1 MRSRIVAARGDEK
14 KSCGVNGA
22 PLGRSRR
29 LLRDQKGMAL
39 ILTLVL
45 LAVMS
50 ILGAMAI
57 SNSTSELGISSNF
70 RSAQESFYGAERA
83 VEYAMTDWSIYNS
96 IGTGNV
102 PLNPLASNINVAHHG
117 GLKTTDNDGNAINNE
132 VRYLTAGALPPG
144 SGSDPTYFQSRYYVI
159 SVTGEGPNNAT
170 TRIEAQVARI
180 VPK

>member
-1 MRSRIVAARGDEK
+1 
-14 KSCGVNGA
+14 
-22 PLGRSRR
+22 
-29 LLRDQKGMAL
+29 MAL
-39 ILTLVL
+39 ILSLVL

-50 ILGAMAI
+50 ILGAMAL
-57 SNSTSELGISSNF
+57 SNSNSELGISGNF
-70 RSAQESFYGAERA
+70 RSAQDSFYAAERT
-83 VEYAMTDWSIYNS
+83 VEYAMTDGAIYNT
-96 IGTGNV
+96 IGLGTVSLDTYNGDLLV
-102 PLNPLASNINVAHHG
+102 GSGAKES
-117 GLKTTDNDGNAINNE
+117 GLKVGAGSE